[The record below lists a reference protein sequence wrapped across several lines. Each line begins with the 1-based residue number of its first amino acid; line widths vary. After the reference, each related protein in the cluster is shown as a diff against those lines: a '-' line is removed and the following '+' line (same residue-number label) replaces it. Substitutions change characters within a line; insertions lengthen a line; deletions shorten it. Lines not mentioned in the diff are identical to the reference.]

1 MPRKIKVLWIV
12 CILMVFFGFI
22 YFSIQDKFKA
32 HRDKEEARVK
42 QEFRIKKKQMALKEV
57 DRGQTFKVDPIKK
70 IKELNALGKYEDA
83 VRYAEAAA
91 TLNPNQ
97 SRIYTWWGI
106 SLVKSGKR
114 EEAIDKF
121 VKAAS
126 LDASY
131 SKTYLYW
138 GLTLAMDGN
147 PKAAIKKYEK
157 VIELEPESSNA
168 YAYFGAALEQLGNHS
183 GAVEKL
189 ERALEIMPNNANVF
203 SILTDAL
210 FHQKKYKEAWGVV
223 KKARKARVKISSKSL
238 NRLTKVFP
246 EPIQ

>member
-1 MPRKIKVLWIV
+1 MPRKIKILWIV

-42 QEFRIKKKQMALKEV
+42 QEFRIKKKQIALKEV
-57 DRGQTFKVDPIKK
+57 DRGQTFKVDPIKE

-83 VRYAEAAA
+83 VRYAEAVA

-147 PKAAIKKYEK
+147 PEAAIKKYEK
-157 VIELEPESSNA
+157 VIELEPENSNA
-168 YAYFGAALEQLGNHS
+168 YAYFGAALEQLGEHS
-183 GAVEKL
+183 GAIEKL
-189 ERALEIMPNNANVF
+189 KYALDLLPTNNNVF
-203 SILTDAL
+203 IPLINAL
-210 FHQKKYKEAWGVV
+210 MSQKQYNEAWKVV
-223 KKARKARVKISSKSL
+223 KKAKEARVEISSNLLS
-238 NRLTKVFP
+238 RLAKMYP
-246 EPIQ
+246 NPIQ

>member
-1 MPRKIKVLWIV
+1 M
-12 CILMVFFGFI
+12 
-22 YFSIQDKFKA
+22 
-32 HRDKEEARVK
+32 
-42 QEFRIKKKQMALKEV
+42 
-57 DRGQTFKVDPIKK
+57 
-70 IKELNALGKYEDA
+70 
-83 VRYAEAAA
+83 
-91 TLNPNQ
+91 
-97 SRIYTWWGI
+97 
-106 SLVKSGKR
+106 VKSGKR

>member
-22 YFSIQDKFKA
+22 YFSMQDKFKV

-57 DRGQTFKVDPIKK
+57 DRGQTFKVDPIKE

-83 VRYAEAAA
+83 VRYAEGAA

-106 SLVKSGKR
+106 SLVKSGRR
-114 EEAIDKF
+114 EEAKDKF

-138 GLTLAMDGN
+138 GLTLAMDGK
-147 PKAAIKKYEK
+147 PKAAITKYEK
-157 VIELEPESSNA
+157 VIELEPENSNA
-168 YAYFGAALEQLGNHS
+168 YAYWGAALEQLGDHA
-183 GAVEKL
+183 GAIEKL
-189 ERALEIMPNNANVF
+189 ERALEIMPNNTNVF
-203 SILTDAL
+203 STLIDAL
-210 FHQKKYKEAWGVV
+210 VNQKKYNEAWEVV
-223 KKARKARVKISSKSL
+223 KKARKARVAISSKLLGKLSE
-238 NRLTKVFP
+238 VFP
-246 EPIQ
+246 EPII